1 MNNKRA
7 GLLAL
12 IVLGVATLLMIFFVL
27 PRISSDDKP
36 IGDVIN
42 QAGNDVKNSVEMGG
56 EKAGDLLSDAAK
68 DTSNIADKVGR
79 LAESATQSIKDM
91 TGRFAD
97 KKVPSNEEFAAAR
110 KRVEDSLKELD
121 NVDIPESLDE
131 TTSRLITTART
142 AAERTMAFLK
152 GMPTDAN
159 AAAAQVRRLAGVFAG
174 TDDGAPVP
182 QKPAA
187 APAPAAPAPATTPA
201 PASAPAG
208 AAKVPTFDVLRVE
221 PDGSAVIAG
230 KAVPGSKLDIVNN
243 GQVIAQT
250 TVEGSGDFVAVLDNP
265 LKPGDH
271 EIILRS
277 TGKDG
282 ATVQSQET
290 ATVAVPAQKN
300 GELLAMVTTPGKA
313 SRLMTV
319 PGAEPGAT
327 APAATTPAP
336 AQPQTADAATPAQNN
351 AAAPASQTPATTP
364 AETASIRVLAV
375 EFEGSKIFVAG
386 SAPAGAAVRVLVDD
400 KAIGN
405 GKAEASGSFVI
416 EGDVD
421 LAVGN
426 HIVTAEALDAAGNV
440 TVRVRV
446 PFARP
451 ETDQATVAMQKAPA
465 QPSAPANAAATQA
478 PDAVS
483 DRSAFEALRIDVTKA
498 FSILSGLYKD
508 GKTPALEEVVAAKS
522 ATAIALRSLSEFRTA
537 ATADTAFTTFANDIA
552 AKARSLFTVI
562 DGLPNNVVAVGKQ
575 IAGLEARFAELNAPA
590 PASAE
595 APSPQAQAQV
605 EPQTQPE
612 PQTPGPKTFE
622 QAPLAHSD
630 SAVIIRRGD
639 TLWQISRRV
648 YGQGVRY
655 TTIYLANQDQIK
667 NPDLIEPGQ
676 IFGVPESALPNA
688 EELHRKRMMGR

>member
-12 IVLGVATLLMIFFVL
+12 IVLGVATLLMVFFVL
-27 PRISSDDKP
+27 PRMSSDDKP

-68 DTSNIADKVGR
+68 DTENVAEKVGR
-79 LAESATQSIKDM
+79 LAESANQSIKDM

-97 KKVPSNEEFAAAR
+97 NKVPSNEEFAAAR
-110 KRVEDSLKELD
+110 KKVEDSLKELD
-121 NVDIPESLDE
+121 NVAIPESLDE

-142 AAERTMAFLK
+142 AAERTIAFLR
-152 GMPTDAN
+152 GLPADAS
-159 AAAAQVRRLAGVFAG
+159 AAAAQVRRLGGVFAG

-182 QKPAA
+182 EKPATAPTPA
-187 APAPAAPAPATTPA
+187 APAPAAA
-201 PASAPAG
+201 PASAPAD

-221 PDGSAVIAG
+221 PNGSAVIAG
-230 KAVPGSKLDIVNN
+230 KAVPGSKLEIVNN

-250 TVEGSGDFVAVLDNP
+250 KVEGSGDFVAVLDNP

-277 TGKDG
+277 TGTDG
-282 ATVQSQET
+282 NAVQSQET
-290 ATVAVPAQKN
+290 ATVSVPAQKN

-313 SRLMTV
+313 SRLMSV
-319 PGAEPGAT
+319 PEG
-327 APAATTPAP
+327 APATDTAQATPPAAAAP
-336 AQPQTADAATPAQNN
+336 AQPQTAPATPAQNGTTT
-351 AAAPASQTPATTP
+351 ASPSQTPAATP
-364 AETASIRVLAV
+364 SETPTIRVLAV

-386 SAPAGAAVRVLVDD
+386 SAPPGAAVRVLVDD
-400 KAIGN
+400 KQIGN

-421 LAVGN
+421 LSVGN

-451 ETDQATVAMQKAPA
+451 ETDQATVAMQQTPA
-465 QPSAPANAAATQA
+465 QPSAPANGTAAQT
-478 PDAVS
+478 PDVVS

-508 GKTPALEEVVAAKS
+508 GNTPALEEVAAAKS

-537 ATADTAFTTFANDIA
+537 ATTDTAFTTFAGDIA
-552 AKARSLFTVI
+552 AKARALFTII
-562 DGLPNNVVAVGKQ
+562 DGLPNNVAAVGKQ
-575 IAGLEARFAELNAPA
+575 IAGLTDRFAELNAPA
-590 PASAE
+590 PASAD
-595 APSPQAQAQV
+595 APSAQAQAQAQV
-605 EPQTQPE
+605 PAPT
-612 PQTPGPKTFE
+612 TGPKTFE